1 MDLQRVP
8 ADPVG
13 EGDRLILFHQ
23 DQAEFL
29 RHRVIAEDVDHRIAV
44 RVAGQLAE
52 KRDACS
58 GGEARMPVRTA
69 EIFQNRQHI
78 RVKLCAFLIAEVFVI
93 RIPAC
98 DQQVKIVDPFR
109 RVFQPHR
116 DHWLGTH
123 VGENRQ
129 RQGEGSKQENGKAE
143 GELPYHEK
151 ASFFRDY
158 RFPYSSLRRKPATT
172 TPSSAKPSA
181 LG

>member
-1 MDLQRVP
+1 MS
-8 ADPVG
+8 
-13 EGDRLILFHQ
+13 RLILFHQ
-23 DQAEFL
+23 DQAEFI
-29 RHRVIAEDVDHRIAV
+29 RHRVIAEDVDHGVPV

-52 KRDACS
+52 KRDSCS

-69 EIFQNRQHI
+69 EIFQHRQHI
-78 RVKLCAFLIAEVFVI
+78 RVKLRTFLIAEVFI
-93 RIPAC
+93 ICISAC
-98 DQQVKIVDPFR
+98 NQQVKVVDPLG

-151 ASFFRDY
+151 ASFFRCY
-158 RFPYSSLRRKPATT
+158 RFPYSILRRKPATT